1 MIGTLDELDLKNGE
15 LIAKRTFS
23 QTHDLWI
30 DDHKPFQFIKHPL
43 VSGIMAVETFLEA
56 ARLLYPHLGVQAVRQ
71 LKFEDILECPPGVE
85 RETRITCRRYEGA
98 GQEVR
103 CDVQLSSA
111 GISPSG
117 RRLESWS
124 TNYRGQ
130 VFLGPKTPTPLPPW
144 QASDIKK
151 LNDLDTGAV
160 ENEGIQDTY
169 EKRTGLKGRYRVL
182 ERILGTGPGLII
194 GEMVYREQQDVAG
207 LEQVSYQYPPY
218 LLEGM
223 MHLFA
228 FYIIIRQE
236 EAPWHLIPAGMDEMR
251 FARNARMGERFTLEA
266 WLNSEDDQGFIW
278 NARAVDESG
287 TPVMQI
293 LSMRMNRFFP

>member
-23 QTHDLWI
+23 QTYDLWI

-85 RETRITCRRYEGA
+85 RETRITCRRYEDA

-117 RRLESWS
+117 RRLENWS

-130 VFLGPKTPTPLPPW
+130 VFLGSKTPASLPPW
-144 QASDIKK
+144 QASDIKM
-151 LNDLDTGAV
+151 NDLDTGAV
-160 ENEGIQDTY
+160 EPDGIQDAY

-182 ERILGTGPGLII
+182 EKILGTGPGLIK
-194 GEMVYREQQDVAG
+194 GEMVYREQPDMAG

-218 LLEGM
+218 LLEAL

-236 EAPWHLIPAGMDEMR
+236 EASWHLIPAGMDEMR
-251 FARNARMGERFTLEA
+251 FARNCLPGEKIHLEARMRRESKDGHQWDASAMDKNGTVIMTVKGLA
-266 WLNSEDDQGFIW
+266 MKWL
-278 NARAVDESG
+278 
-287 TPVMQI
+287 PV
-293 LSMRMNRFFP
+293 